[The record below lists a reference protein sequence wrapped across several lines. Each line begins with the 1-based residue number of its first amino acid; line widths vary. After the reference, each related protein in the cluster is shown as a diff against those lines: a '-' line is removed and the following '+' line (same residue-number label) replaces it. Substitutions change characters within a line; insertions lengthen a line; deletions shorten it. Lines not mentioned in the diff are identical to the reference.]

1 MKITCPQDN
10 LSKGL
15 AIVSR
20 AVSTRSTMPILSN
33 ILLSTDGNRLRL
45 AATNLELSVNCWIEA
60 EIEEEGKIA
69 VPARLL
75 QEFVSSLPNAPV
87 SMVLN
92 QSNRTLQL
100 KCLRTEGRIKGVN
113 AEEFPA
119 IPTVEEGA
127 EVYSQPAHVL
137 KDVISQVAIAAASDD
152 SRPIFTGV
160 LTTIGQTMSMVAADG
175 FRLGLRSTEIEG
187 GPEQELTLIIPAR
200 SLVELARILPDGKAG
215 QEELV
220 EIAVTPNKNQVIFRT
235 SAVEL
240 VSRLIEGQFPNYKQI
255 MPKEWK
261 TQVVVPTSEFLNA
274 AKTAS
279 FFARDSANIVRLH
292 MESGEM
298 TVRAESTELGDN
310 ESRIDAIVEGQQ
322 QADIAFNAKYL
333 TDALN
338 VVDSE
343 QIKLEITSA
352 GSPGV
357 IKPVDSTDYVHII
370 MPMATSR

>member
-1 MKITCPQDN
+1 LKLACPQDN

-15 AIVSR
+15 AVVSR

-33 ILLSTDGNRLRL
+33 ILLATDGPRLRL
-45 AATNLELSVNCWIEA
+45 SATNLELSINAWIDA
-60 EIEEEGKIA
+60 EIEQEGRVA

-75 QEFVSSLPNAPV
+75 QEFVNSLPAAPV
-87 SMVLN
+87 KMELN
-92 QSNRTLQL
+92 PSNRVV
-100 KCLRTEGRIKGVN
+100 KMHCLRTEGNIRGVS
-113 AEEFPA
+113 ADDFPSV
-119 IPTVEEGA
+119 PTVEDGA
-127 EVYSQPAHVL
+127 VFRQPAHLL
-137 KDVISQVAIAAASDD
+137 KEMINQVAIAAATDD

-160 LTTIGQTMSMVAADG
+160 LTTIGQTMAMVAADG
-175 FRLGLRSTEIEG
+175 FRLGLRSTELEH
-187 GPEQELTLIIPAR
+187 GPDPEITLIIPAK
-200 SLVELARILPDGKAG
+200 SLLELARILPDGKG
-215 QEELV
+215 QDEMV
-220 EIAVTPNKNQVIFRT
+220 EISLTPNKNQVMFRT
-235 SAVEL
+235 PSVEL

-261 TQVVVPTSEFLNA
+261 TQAVVPTSEFLNA

-292 MESGEM
+292 MESGEL

-310 ESRIDAIVEGQQ
+310 ESRIDAIVEGEPS
-322 QADIAFNAKYL
+322 ADIAFNARYL

-338 VVDSE
+338 VVESE
-343 QIKLEITSA
+343 QTKLEIVSA

-357 IKPVDSTDYVHII
+357 IRPVDSTDYVHII

>member
-1 MKITCPQDN
+1 VKLTCPQDN

-15 AIVSR
+15 AIASR

-33 ILLSTDGNRLRL
+33 VLLATDGPRLKL
-45 AATNLELSVNCWIEA
+45 SATNLELSINCWIEA
-60 EIEEEGKIA
+60 DIEEEGRVA

-75 QEFVSSLPNAPV
+75 QEFVNSLPSAPV
-87 SMVLN
+87 KMELN
-92 QSNRTLQL
+92 PSNRVV
-100 KCLRTEGRIKGVN
+100 KMHCLRTDGNIRGVS
-113 AEEFPA
+113 ADEFPA
-119 IPTVEEGA
+119 IPTVEDGA
-127 EVYSQPAHVL
+127 VFRQPAHVL
-137 KDVISQVAIAAASDD
+137 KEMINQVAIAAATDD

-160 LTTIGQTMSMVAADG
+160 LTTIGQTITMVAADG
-175 FRLGLRSTEIEG
+175 FRLGLRSSTELEG
-187 GPEQELTLIIPAR
+187 GPPDDLTLIVPAK
-200 SLVELARILPDGKAG
+200 SLLELARILPDGKA
-215 QEELV
+215 QDEMV
-220 EIAVTPNKNQVIFRT
+220 EIALTPNKNQVIFRT
-235 SAVEL
+235 VSVEL

-261 TQVVVPTSEFLNA
+261 TQIVVPTSEFLNA

-292 MESGEM
+292 MESGEL

-310 ESRIDAIVEGQQ
+310 ESRIDAVVEGEPS
-322 QADIAFNAKYL
+322 ADIAFNAKYL

-338 VVDSE
+338 VVESE
-343 QIKLEITSA
+343 QIKLEIVNA

-357 IKPVDSTDYVHII
+357 IKPVDSTDYVHVI

>member
-1 MKITCPQDN
+1 MKLSCPQEN

-15 AIVSR
+15 AIVGR

-33 ILLSTDGNRLRL
+33 VLLATDGSRLRL
-45 AATNLELSVNCWIEA
+45 AATNLELSINCWVEA
-60 EIEEEGKIA
+60 EVEQEGRVA

-75 QEFVSSLPNAPV
+75 QEFVNSLPSAPV
-87 SMVLN
+87 NMELN
-92 QSNRTLQL
+92 ASNRTV
-100 KCLRTEGRIKGVN
+100 KMHCLRTDGNIRGVN
-113 AEEFPA
+113 ADEFPA
-119 IPTVEEGA
+119 IPTVEDGA
-127 EVYSQPAHVL
+127 AVFRQPAHLL
-137 KDVISQVAIAAASDD
+137 KDMINQVAIAAATDD

-160 LTTIGQTMSMVAADG
+160 LTTIGKTMMMVAADG
-175 FRLGLRSTEIEG
+175 FRLGLRSTELEG
-187 GPEQELTLIIPAR
+187 GPEEELTLIVPAK
-200 SLVELARILPDGKAG
+200 SLLELARILPDGKG
-215 QEELV
+215 QDEMV
-220 EIAVTPNKNQVIFRT
+220 EIALAPNKNQVIFRT
-235 SAVEL
+235 SSVEL

-255 MPKEWK
+255 MPKESK
-261 TQVVVPTSEFLNA
+261 TQVIVPTSEFLNA

-292 MESGEM
+292 MESGEL

-310 ESRIDAIVEGQQ
+310 ESKIDAVVEGEPS
-322 QADIAFNAKYL
+322 ADIAFNAKYL

-338 VVDSE
+338 VVESE
-343 QIKLEITSA
+343 QTRLEIVSA

>member
-1 MKITCPQDN
+1 VKLTCPQDN

-15 AIVSR
+15 AVVNR

-33 ILLSTDGNRLRL
+33 ILLATDGPRLRL
-45 AATNLELSVNCWIEA
+45 SATNLELSVNCWIEA
-60 EIEEEGKIA
+60 EIEQEGRVA
-69 VPARLL
+69 APARLL
-75 QEFVSSLPNAPV
+75 QEFVNSLPAAPV
-87 SMVLN
+87 NMELN
-92 QSNRTLQL
+92 PSNRVI
-100 KCLRTEGRIKGVN
+100 KMHCLRTDGNIRGVN
-113 AEEFPA
+113 ADEFPA
-119 IPTVEEGA
+119 IPSVEDGA
-127 EVYSQPAHVL
+127 VFRQPAHLL
-137 KDVISQVAIAAASDD
+137 KEMINQVAIAAATDD

-160 LTTIGQTMSMVAADG
+160 LTKIGQTITMVAADG
-175 FRLGLRSTEIEG
+175 FRLGLRSNELEG
-187 GPEQELTLIIPAR
+187 GPEQEITLIIPAK
-200 SLVELARILPDGKAG
+200 SLLELARILPDGKG
-215 QEELV
+215 QDELV
-220 EIAVTPNKNQVIFRT
+220 EIALTPNKNQVMFKT
-235 SAVEL
+235 ASVEL
-240 VSRLIEGQFPNYKQI
+240 VSRLIEGQFPNYQQI

-292 MESGEM
+292 MESGEL

-310 ESRIDAIVEGQQ
+310 ESKIDAVVEGEPS
-322 QADIAFNAKYL
+322 ADIAFNAKYL

-343 QIKLEITSA
+343 QIKLEILGS

-357 IKPVDSTDYVHII
+357 IKPVDSTDYVHVI

>member
-1 MKITCPQDN
+1 MKLTCPQDN

-15 AIVSR
+15 ATVNR

-33 ILLSTDGNRLRL
+33 ILLATDGPRLKL
-45 AATNLELSVNCWIEA
+45 SATNLELSINCWIDAQVEQ
-60 EIEEEGKIA
+60 EGRVA
-69 VPARLL
+69 APARLL
-75 QEFVSSLPNAPV
+75 QEFVNSLPAAPV
-87 SMVLN
+87 NMELN
-92 QSNRTLQL
+92 PSNRVI
-100 KCLRTEGRIKGVN
+100 KMHCLRTDGNIRGVN
-113 AEEFPA
+113 ADEFPA
-119 IPTVEEGA
+119 IPTVEDGA
-127 EVYSQPAHVL
+127 VFRQPAHVL
-137 KDVISQVAIAAASDD
+137 KEMINQVAIAAATDD

-160 LTTIGQTMSMVAADG
+160 LTSIGQAMTMVAADG
-175 FRLGLRSTEIEG
+175 FRLGLRSAELEG
-187 GPEQELTLIIPAR
+187 GPDQEISLIIPAR
-200 SLVELARILPDGKAG
+200 SLLELARVLPDGKG
-215 QEELV
+215 QDEMV
-220 EIAVTPNKNQVIFRT
+220 EIALTPNKNQVMFRT
-235 SAVEL
+235 SHVEL

-292 MESGEM
+292 MESGEL

-310 ESRIDAIVEGQQ
+310 ESKIDAIVEGEAS
-322 QADIAFNAKYL
+322 ADIAFNAKYL

-338 VVDSE
+338 VVESE
-343 QIKLEITSA
+343 QIKLEIVSP

-357 IKPVDSTDYVHII
+357 IKPVDSTDYIHVI

>member
-1 MKITCPQDN
+1 VKVTCPQDN

-15 AIVSR
+15 AIASR

-33 ILLSTDGNRLRL
+33 VLLATDGSRLRL
-45 AATNLELSVNCWIEA
+45 AATNLELSINCWIDA
-60 EIEEEGKIA
+60 EIEEEGRVA

-75 QEFVSSLPNAPV
+75 QEFVNSLPSAPV
-87 SMVLN
+87 KMDLN
-92 QSNRTLQL
+92 PSNRTM
-100 KCLRTEGRIKGVN
+100 KIHCLRTDGNIKGVN
-113 AEEFPA
+113 ADEFPA
-119 IPTVEEGA
+119 IPTVEDGA
-127 EVYSQPAHVL
+127 LFRQPAHLL
-137 KDVISQVAIAAASDD
+137 KEMINQVAIAAATDD

-160 LTTIGQTMSMVAADG
+160 LTTIGATISMVAADG
-175 FRLGLRSTEIEG
+175 FRLGLRSNELEG
-187 GPEQELTLIIPAR
+187 GPDAEITLIIPAK
-200 SLVELARILPDGKAG
+200 SLLELARILPDGKG
-215 QEELV
+215 QDELV

-235 SAVEL
+235 ASIEL

-292 MESGEM
+292 MEPGEM

-310 ESRIDAIVEGQQ
+310 ESKIDAIIEGEPS
-322 QADIAFNAKYL
+322 ADIAFNAKYL

-343 QIKLEITSA
+343 QIKLEIVNS

>member
-1 MKITCPQDN
+1 VKVTCPQEN

-15 AIVSR
+15 AIVGR
-20 AVSTRSTMPILSN
+20 AVSTRSTMPILAN
-33 ILLSTDGNRLRL
+33 ILLATDGPRLRL

-60 EIEEEGKIA
+60 EVEEEGRVA

-75 QEFVSSLPNAPV
+75 QEFVNSLPQAPV
-87 SMVLN
+87 EMVLN
-92 QSNRTLQL
+92 PANRMLQL
-100 KCLRTEGRIKGVN
+100 KCLRTDANIKGVN
-113 AEEFPA
+113 ADEFPS
-119 IPTVEEGA
+119 IPTVEDGT
-127 EVYSQPAHVL
+127 VFRQPAHLL
-137 KDVISQVAIAAASDD
+137 KDMINQVAIAAATDD

-160 LTTIGQTMSMVAADG
+160 LTRIGQSITMVAADG
-175 FRLGLRSTEIEG
+175 FRLGLRSNELEN
-187 GPEQELTLIIPAR
+187 GPEDELSLIIPAK
-200 SLVELARILPDGKAG
+200 SLIELARILPDSKT
-215 QEELV
+215 QDELI
-220 EIAVTPNKNQVIFRT
+220 EIAITPNKNQVIFRT
-235 SAVEL
+235 SSVEL
-240 VSRLIEGQFPNYKQI
+240 VSRLIEGQFPNYQQI

-292 MESGEM
+292 LEPGEL
-298 TVRAESTELGDN
+298 TVQAESTELGKN
-310 ESRIDAIVEGQQ
+310 ESRIDAVIEGQP
-322 QADIAFNAKYL
+322 QADIAFNARYL

-352 GSPGV
+352 GAPGV
-357 IKPVDSTDYVHII
+357 IKPVDSTDYIHVI

>member
-1 MKITCPQDN
+1 VKLSCPQEN

-15 AIVSR
+15 AIVGR

-33 ILLSTDGNRLRL
+33 VLLATDGSRLRL
-45 AATNLELSVNCWIEA
+45 AATNLELSINCWVEA
-60 EIEEEGKIA
+60 EVEQEGRVA

-75 QEFVSSLPNAPV
+75 QEFVNSLPSAPV
-87 SMVLN
+87 NMELN
-92 QSNRTLQL
+92 ASNRTV
-100 KCLRTEGRIKGVN
+100 KMHCLRTDGNIRGVN
-113 AEEFPA
+113 ADEFPA
-119 IPTVEEGA
+119 IPTVEDGA
-127 EVYSQPAHVL
+127 AVFRQPAHLL
-137 KDVISQVAIAAASDD
+137 KDMINQVAIAAATDD

-160 LTTIGQTMSMVAADG
+160 LTTIGKTMMMVAADG
-175 FRLGLRSTEIEG
+175 FRLGLRSTELEG
-187 GPEQELTLIIPAR
+187 GPEEELTLIVPAK
-200 SLVELARILPDGKAG
+200 SLLELARILPDGKG
-215 QEELV
+215 QDEMV
-220 EIAVTPNKNQVIFRT
+220 EIALAPNKNQVIFRT
-235 SAVEL
+235 SSVEL

-255 MPKEWK
+255 MPKESK
-261 TQVVVPTSEFLNA
+261 TQVIVPTSEFLNA

-292 MESGEM
+292 MESGEL

-310 ESRIDAIVEGQQ
+310 ESKIDAVVEGEPS
-322 QADIAFNAKYL
+322 ADIAFNAKYL

-338 VVDSE
+338 VVESE
-343 QIKLEITSA
+343 QTRLEIVSA

>member
-1 MKITCPQDN
+1 VKLTCPQEN

-15 AIVSR
+15 AIVNR

-33 ILLSTDGNRLRL
+33 ILLATDGSRLRL
-45 AATNLELSVNCWIEA
+45 SATNLELSVNCWIDA
-60 EIEEEGKIA
+60 EIELEGRVA

-75 QEFVSSLPNAPV
+75 QEFVNSLPSAPV
-87 SMVLN
+87 SMELN
-92 QSNRTLQL
+92 PSNRVV
-100 KCLRTEGRIKGVN
+100 KMHCLRTDGNIRGVN
-113 AEEFPA
+113 ADEFPA
-119 IPTVEEGA
+119 IPTVEEGT
-127 EVYSQPAHVL
+127 VFRQPAHLL
-137 KDVISQVAIAAASDD
+137 KEMINQVAIAAATDD

-160 LTTIGQTMSMVAADG
+160 LTSIGQAMTMVAADG
-175 FRLGLRSTEIEG
+175 FRLGLRSTELEG
-187 GPEQELTLIIPAR
+187 GPEQDISLIIPAK
-200 SLVELARILPDGKAG
+200 SLLELARVLPDGKG
-215 QEELV
+215 QDAMV
-220 EIAVTPNKNQVIFRT
+220 EIALTPNKNQVMFRT
-235 SAVEL
+235 ASVEL

-261 TQVVVPTSEFLNA
+261 TQVVVPTSQFLNA

-292 MESGEM
+292 MEAGEL

-310 ESRIDAIVEGQQ
+310 ESKIDAVVEGEPS
-322 QADIAFNAKYL
+322 ADIAFNAKYL

-338 VVDSE
+338 VVESE
-343 QIKLEITSA
+343 QIKLEILNA

-357 IKPVDSTDYVHII
+357 IRPVDSTDYVHVI

>member
-1 MKITCPQDN
+1 
-10 LSKGL
+10 
-15 AIVSR
+15 
-20 AVSTRSTMPILSN
+20 MPILGN
-33 ILLSTDGNRLRL
+33 ILLATDGTRLRL

-92 QSNRTLQL
+92 QANRTLQL

-113 AEEFPA
+113 ADEFPS
-119 IPTVEEGA
+119 IPTVQDGQTFT
-127 EVYSQPAHVL
+127 QPAHLL
-137 KDVISQVAIAAASDD
+137 KEMISQVAIAAATDD

-160 LTTIGQTMSMVAADG
+160 LTSIGPSITMVAADG

-187 GPEQELTLIIPAR
+187 GPAEDVVMIIPAR
-200 SLVELARILPDGKAG
+200 SLLELARILPDGKG
-215 QEELV
+215 QDEQV
-220 EIAVTPNKNQVIFRT
+220 EIALTPNKNQVMFRT
-235 SAVEL
+235 SSVEL

-261 TQVVVPTSEFLNA
+261 TQVVVPKGEFLNA

-292 MESGEM
+292 LESGEM

-338 VVDSE
+338 VVESE

-357 IKPVDSTDYVHII
+357 IKPVDSTDYIHVI

>member
-20 AVSTRSTMPILSN
+20 AVSARSTMPILGN
-33 ILLSTDGNRLRL
+33 ILLATDGARLRL

-60 EIEEEGKIA
+60 EIEEEGKVA

-75 QEFVSSLPNAPV
+75 QEFVSSLPSAPV

-92 QSNRTLQL
+92 PANRTLQL

-113 AEEFPA
+113 ADEFPA
-119 IPTVEEGA
+119 IPTVEPGA
-127 EVYSQPAHVL
+127 QVYSQPAHTL
-137 KDVISQVAIAAASDD
+137 KEVISQVAIAAASDD

-160 LTTIGQTMSMVAADG
+160 LTTIGQTMTMVAADG

-187 GPEQELTLIIPAR
+187 GPEQDLTLIIPAR
-200 SLVELARILPDGKAG
+200 SLVELARILPDGKG

-235 SAVEL
+235 STVEL
-240 VSRLIEGQFPNYKQI
+240 VSRLIEGQFPNYNQI

-279 FFARDSANIVRLH
+279 FFARDSANIVRIH

-310 ESRIDAIVEGQQ
+310 ESKIDAVVEGQQ

-343 QIKLEITSA
+343 QIKLEITGA

-357 IKPVDSTDYVHII
+357 IKPVDATDYVHII

>member
-1 MKITCPQDN
+1 MKLTCPQEN

-15 AIVSR
+15 AIVNR

-33 ILLSTDGNRLRL
+33 ILLATDGSRLRL
-45 AATNLELSVNCWIEA
+45 SATNLELSVNCWIDA
-60 EIEEEGKIA
+60 EIELEGRVA

-75 QEFVSSLPNAPV
+75 QEFVNSLPSAPV
-87 SMVLN
+87 SMELN
-92 QSNRTLQL
+92 PSNRVV
-100 KCLRTEGRIKGVN
+100 KMHCLRTDGNIRGVN
-113 AEEFPA
+113 ADEFPA
-119 IPTVEEGA
+119 IPTVEEGT
-127 EVYSQPAHVL
+127 VFRQPAHLL
-137 KDVISQVAIAAASDD
+137 KEMINQVAIAAATDD

-160 LTTIGQTMSMVAADG
+160 LTSIGQAMTMVAADG
-175 FRLGLRSTEIEG
+175 FRLGLRSTELEG
-187 GPEQELTLIIPAR
+187 GPEQDISLIIPAK
-200 SLVELARILPDGKAG
+200 SLLELARVLPDGKG
-215 QEELV
+215 QDAMV
-220 EIAVTPNKNQVIFRT
+220 EIALTPNKNQVMFRT
-235 SAVEL
+235 ASVEL

-261 TQVVVPTSEFLNA
+261 TQVVVPTSQFLNA

-292 MESGEM
+292 MEAGEL

-310 ESRIDAIVEGQQ
+310 ESKIDAVVEGEPS
-322 QADIAFNAKYL
+322 ADIAFNAKYL

-338 VVDSE
+338 VVESE
-343 QIKLEITSA
+343 QIKLEILNA

-357 IKPVDSTDYVHII
+357 IRPVDSTDYVHVI

>member
-1 MKITCPQDN
+1 MKLACPQDN

-15 AIVSR
+15 AVVSR

-33 ILLSTDGNRLRL
+33 ILLATDGPRLRVS
-45 AATNLELSVNCWIEA
+45 ATNLELSINAWIDA
-60 EIEEEGKIA
+60 EIEQEGRVA

-75 QEFVSSLPNAPV
+75 QEFVNSLPAAPV
-87 SMVLN
+87 KMELN
-92 QSNRTLQL
+92 PSNRVV
-100 KCLRTEGRIKGVN
+100 KMHCLRTEGNIRGVS
-113 AEEFPA
+113 ADDFPSV
-119 IPTVEEGA
+119 PTVEDGA
-127 EVYSQPAHVL
+127 VFRQPAHLL
-137 KDVISQVAIAAASDD
+137 KEMINQVAIAAATDD

-160 LTTIGQTMSMVAADG
+160 LTTIGQTMAMVAADG
-175 FRLGLRSTEIEG
+175 FRLGLRSTELEN
-187 GPEQELTLIIPAR
+187 GPDPEITLIIPAK
-200 SLVELARILPDGKAG
+200 SLLELARILPDGKG
-215 QEELV
+215 QDEMV
-220 EIAVTPNKNQVIFRT
+220 EISLTPNKNQVMFRT
-235 SAVEL
+235 TSVEL

-261 TQVVVPTSEFLNA
+261 TQAVVPTSEFLNA

-292 MESGEM
+292 MESGEL

-310 ESRIDAIVEGQQ
+310 ESRIDAIVEGEPS
-322 QADIAFNAKYL
+322 ADIAFNARYL

-338 VVDSE
+338 VVESE
-343 QIKLEITSA
+343 QTKLEIVSA

-357 IKPVDSTDYVHII
+357 IRPVDSTDYVHII

>member
-1 MKITCPQDN
+1 MKLTCPQEN

-15 AIVSR
+15 AVVNR

-33 ILLSTDGNRLRL
+33 ILLATDGPRLRL
-45 AATNLELSVNCWIEA
+45 SATNLELSINCWIDA
-60 EIEEEGKIA
+60 EIDQEGRVA

-75 QEFVSSLPNAPV
+75 QEFVNSLPSAPV
-87 SMVLN
+87 SMELN
-92 QSNRTLQL
+92 PSNRVV
-100 KCLRTEGRIKGVN
+100 KMHCLRTDGNIRGVN
-113 AEEFPA
+113 ADEFPA
-119 IPTVEEGA
+119 IPTVEDG
-127 EVYSQPAHVL
+127 VVFPQPAHVL
-137 KDVISQVAIAAASDD
+137 KEMINQVAIAAATDD

-160 LTTIGQTMSMVAADG
+160 LTKIGQSITMVAADG
-175 FRLGLRSTEIEG
+175 FRLGLRSAEQEG
-187 GPEQELTLIIPAR
+187 GPEQEITLIVPAK
-200 SLVELARILPDGKAG
+200 SLLELARILPDGKG
-215 QEELV
+215 QDEIV
-220 EIAVTPNKNQVIFRT
+220 EIALTPNKNQVMFKT
-235 SAVEL
+235 ASVEL
-240 VSRLIEGQFPNYKQI
+240 VSRLIEGQFPNYQQI

-292 MESGEM
+292 IESGEL

-310 ESRIDAIVEGQQ
+310 ESKIDAVVEGEPS
-322 QADIAFNAKYL
+322 ADIAFNAKYL

-338 VVDSE
+338 VVESE
-343 QIKLEITSA
+343 QIKLEIVNA

-357 IKPVDSTDYVHII
+357 IRPVDSTDYVHVI

>member
-1 MKITCPQDN
+1 VKLSCPQDN

-15 AIVSR
+15 AVVSR

-33 ILLSTDGNRLRL
+33 ILLATDGPRLRL
-45 AATNLELSVNCWIEA
+45 SATNLEMSINCWIQA
-60 EIEEEGKIA
+60 EIEQEGRVA

-75 QEFVSSLPNAPV
+75 QEFVNSLPSAPV
-87 SMVLN
+87 KMELN
-92 QSNRTLQL
+92 PANRVM
-100 KCLRTEGRIKGVN
+100 KMHCLRTEGNIRGVN
-113 AEEFPA
+113 ADEFPA
-119 IPTVEEGA
+119 IPTVEDGA
-127 EVYSQPAHVL
+127 VFRQPAHVL
-137 KDVISQVAIAAASDD
+137 KEMINQVAIAAATDD

-160 LTTIGQTMSMVAADG
+160 LTTLGPTMSMVAADG
-175 FRLGLRSTEIEG
+175 FRLGLRSVELEG
-187 GPEQELTLIIPAR
+187 GPDQEITLIIPAR
-200 SLVELARILPDGKAG
+200 SLLELARILPDGKG
-215 QEELV
+215 QDEDV
-220 EIAVTPNKNQVIFRT
+220 EIALTPNKNQVIFRT
-235 SAVEL
+235 ASLEL

-292 MESGEM
+292 MESGEL

-310 ESRIDAIVEGQQ
+310 ESKIDAVVEGEPS
-322 QADIAFNAKYL
+322 ADIAFNARYL

-338 VVDSE
+338 VLESE
-343 QIKLEITSA
+343 QTTLEIVSPGA
-352 GSPGV
+352 PGV